1 MFFIMDKT
9 QNVVDWHL
17 LPQAVKPFLSF
28 CCCCVFLLLFSYKVI
43 QDIVDK
49 YGISIME
56 MAQPGFKAIELQKG
70 AVHCT
75 LQIL

>member
-1 MFFIMDKT
+1 MHDGMT
-9 QNVVDWHL
+9 LMNL
-17 LPQAVKPFLSF
+17 F
-28 CCCCVFLLLFSYKVI
+28 CLRLCFALLFSLQGYI
-43 QDIVDK
+43 QNIVDK
-49 YGISIME
+49 YDSSIME